1 MNGESEVLPDT
12 TIKVTRYKRIKFA
25 KLKPRQTNGFNIGYL
40 HCDNKGSLFSFEK
53 NYSKKVN
60 CSMTIHEEYKIGA
73 SKPFAFTELDFLA
86 DTLSQKELNIFN
98 S

>member
-1 MNGESEVLPDT
+1 MVLILDIYIAT
-12 TIKVTRYKRIKFA
+12 TKAVYFHLRRI
-25 KLKPRQTNGFNIGYL
+25 T
-40 HCDNKGSLFSFEK
+40 
-53 NYSKKVN
+53 SKKVN

-86 DTLSQKELNIFN
+86 DSLSQKELNIFN